1 MTSGSRPTVPTSP
14 SRRRAAR
21 LLRELGHAFL
31 RHDVDDRAL
40 DRMSAQIHIPLA
52 DLTEAPLRADGAVSG
67 HSDQCF
73 VTGDASPIGSAAKVS
88 IDGKEVVL
96 RVRIPVTFQGEPGF
110 VHSGAVAA
118 IFQDIFALSTEL
130 LQQLPALPTR
140 SEIEFVAAIPI
151 GRDIE
156 FRARLAADDGT
167 DFQVDAVAMLGT
179 DVMAQAVGRMRAR
192 TT

>member
-1 MTSGSRPTVPTSP
+1 MSNSSQSTRPTSP

-96 RVRIPVTFQGEPGF
+96 RVRIPVTFEGDLGF
-110 VHSGAVAA
+110 VHSGAIAA
-118 IFQDIFALSTEL
+118 IFQDIFVLSTEL
-130 LQQLPALPTR
+130 LQQLPASPTR
-140 SEIEFVAAIPI
+140 SEIDLVAPVPI
-151 GRDIE
+151 GRDVE

-179 DVMAQAVGRMRAR
+179 DVVARAVGRLRAR